1 MVPVGFS
8 AEDNKYDEYIVING
22 DLEKVGSWEVD
33 LNGYA
38 TTDYV
43 NQELEKKV
51 DYVEGSRLITAE
63 ESAKLEALQLNGED
77 LQKSGNINTSQ
88 IIDLKQWLGLNAQST
103 PGLSENNYTTEDKQ
117 KLQDLLYI
125 KSVDE
130 TQLHVSNAGTLSIL
144 SVDVNKITGLDDILN
159 TKATKA
165 SVSNL
170 TTQLNAYTEEV
181 NDRLDG
187 IENRLKWHPLTDE

>member
-77 LQKSGNINTSQ
+77 LQISGNINTSQ
-88 IIDLKQWLGLNAQST
+88 IIDLKQWLGLNAQNT
-103 PGLSENNYTTEDKQ
+103 PGLSENNYTTEDRQ

-159 TKATKA
+159 SKATKA

-187 IENRLKWHPLTDE
+187 IEDKLKWHPLTDA